1 MAQQSNL
8 RLPDSAYRDSV
19 ECLPM
24 TGDTKDENGESAI
37 VIEDGI
43 VHIDV
48 RAEEEALDIS
58 DLQWDDLPALILF
71 WALAAV
77 VFTQF
82 FTRYVLNDSLGWTE
96 EIARYLLIGVTF
108 IGCVIATRKGT
119 HIAIEV
125 FYAYMPRTMRRV
137 LSTAVDASLIAFY
150 GWLTW
155 LCAKLATRTHF
166 MMVSLDLP
174 KSVIYWTVA
183 AGFAGMTIYQFRR
196 TILHLRSG
204 TSYLIGPP

>member
-1 MAQQSNL
+1 L
-8 RLPDSAYRDSV
+8 
-19 ECLPM
+19 
-24 TGDTKDENGESAI
+24 TGDSKRPEDHPI
-37 VIEDGI
+37 VIDEDGVI
-43 VHIDV
+43 HLDV
-48 RAEEEALDIS
+48 RAEEEALDLS
-58 DLQWDDLPALILF
+58 DVQWDDAPAFLLF
-71 WALAAV
+71 WALAGV

-108 IGCVIATRKGT
+108 IGCMMAVRKGS

-125 FYAYMPRTMRRV
+125 FYIFVPRGLRRIV
-137 LSTAVDASLIAFY
+137 STLVDVSLVGIY
-150 GWLTW
+150 GWFTW
-155 LCAKLATRTHF
+155 LCTKLAMRTLS

-183 AGFAGMTIYQFRR
+183 AGFGGMTYYQLRR

-204 TSYLIGPP
+204 TSNLIDPPGS